1 MRSVFDIPYKALSGL
16 AHALFFPF
24 YSLFSGKTG
33 FTIFFPWISGW
44 FAISRGQVF
53 QVVAP
58 HLKALEYFRH
68 FVPREGDTI
77 FDVGGELGFET
88 RQFSAMVGNSG
99 KVFVF
104 ECFPGHL
111 RALEA
116 IAARLKNVQVVARA
130 CWNTATDIEFFV
142 GNTPGSNTA
151 VPEAKGQHGQVLAKS
166 DGAMLKV
173 KAERLDDL
181 WAALHARGP
190 VDFLKMD
197 IEGGE
202 YEALEGAREMLK
214 HTRYAVIAAY
224 HMRDGVP
231 TAARVDRILR
241 ASGFMTRV
249 DENNHVYA
257 WR

>member
-1 MRSVFDIPYKALSGL
+1 MRSILDIPYKALSGL
-16 AHALFFPF
+16 AHALFFPL
-24 YSLFSGKTG
+24 YSLFSSKTG

-53 QVVAP
+53 PVAAP
-58 HLKALEYFRH
+58 HLVALEYFRH
-68 FVPREGDTI
+68 FVPRKGDTI

-88 RQFSAMVGNSG
+88 RQFSRLVGSSG

-104 ECFPGHL
+104 ECLPGHL

-116 IAARLKNVQVVARA
+116 IAARLRNVQVVARA
-130 CWNTATDIEFFV
+130 CWNTATELEFFV

-151 VPEAKGQHGQVLAKS
+151 VPEAKGQHGQSLAKR
-166 DGAMLKV
+166 DGDVLKV

-181 WAALHARGP
+181 WAVLHACGQ

-197 IEGGE
+197 IEGAE
-202 YEALEGAREMLK
+202 YEALEGAAEMLK

-231 TAARVDRILR
+231 TAARVDRILT
-241 ASGFMTRV
+241 ASGFVTRV